1 MTRFPIFAMTLTLT
15 AFAAAPIGGSS
26 RLTMQVSP
34 TLAYA
39 PARLWIYTKIE
50 KNQENRAIEI
60 IAESEDFYRSS
71 EIELDGDRAP
81 HKTTFEFRGLP
92 AGVYDVKA
100 VLKGVGGRALEVAE
114 AQVRLYEAARTD
126 R

>member
-1 MTRFPIFAMTLTLT
+1 MTRFTVFAMTLTLT
-15 AFAAAPIGGSS
+15 AFAAAPTGGSS

-39 PARLWIYTKIE
+39 PARLWVYTRVESNK
-50 KNQENRAIEI
+50 ENRAIEI

-81 HKTTFEFRGLP
+81 LRTTFEFRGLP
-92 AGVYDVKA
+92 AGDYDVKA
-100 VLKGVGGRALEVAE
+100 VLKGAGGRALEVA
-114 AQVRLYEAARTD
+114 ATQVRLFEATRTD